1 MVLSVGGKTF
11 IAGEY
16 LALDG
21 GPCLLA
27 TTAPRFELHVEMKD
41 PSEINES
48 IFHPDSPAGK
58 LWSLNQ
64 NFLNQ
69 FKLKFVDPYQ
79 SGGFGASTAQFV
91 LLYSLIHAS
100 SLNWQQAINQ
110 YRELAKSDQG
120 FPPSG
125 ADLAAMI
132 KGHLCFFEREK
143 WHLEA
148 VSWPFG
154 DKDFLIVKTN
164 AKLATHDHLKELQS
178 FNGEALR
185 VSMQLIRRGLA
196 ENSFET
202 FILGLRNFREKILA
216 LGLTAQ
222 GTQKWV
228 KELESHP
235 EVIFAKGCGAMGMD
249 VLFLLFEKRN
259 KLRVH
264 EIVTM
269 MGLEAKAGLSDL
281 TQGLVVQGMSIH
293 QEVLV

>member
-1 MVLSVGGKTF
+1 MILSVGGKTF

-41 PSEINES
+41 PSKS
-48 IFHPDSPAGK
+48 SDPIFHPHSPAGK
-58 LWSLNQ
+58 LWAESQ

-69 FKLKFVDPYQ
+69 FDLKFIDPYK

-91 LLYSLIHAS
+91 LLYSFIHAS

-110 YRELAKSDQG
+110 YRELAKPDQG
-120 FPPSG
+120 FAPSG
-125 ADLAAMI
+125 ADLAAMM

-143 WHLEA
+143 SHLEG
-148 VSWPFG
+148 VNWPFG
-154 DKDFLIVKTN
+154 DKDFLIVKTSV
-164 AKLATHDHLKELQS
+164 KLSTHDHLQELKS
-178 FNGEALR
+178 FKAEPLR
-185 VSMQLIRRGLA
+185 SDMQLIRRGLA
-196 ENSFET
+196 ENTFET
-202 FILGLRNFREKILA
+202 FILGLRSFREKISA

-222 GTQKWV
+222 ETQKWV

-249 VLFLLFEKRN
+249 VLFILFEKRN
-259 KLRVH
+259 KPRVQ
-264 EIVTM
+264 EIVRM
-269 MGLEAKAGLSDL
+269 MGFEAKAGLSDL
-281 TQGLVVQGMSIH
+281 TDGLVVQGMSIQ